1 MVSIISVVTDCMPE
15 AGAEERTLLVGGV
28 NTAVLMG
35 EEMPDIPESHTSVT
49 APEEVTRGAVVIS
62 VRRDSVG
69 RSVVGFSV
77 ESPASVAAGVGK
89 GS

>member
-1 MVSIISVVTDCMPE
+1 M
-15 AGAEERTLLVGGV
+15 GGV

-35 EEMPDIPESHTSVT
+35 EEMLDIPESHTSVA
-49 APEEVTRGAVVIS
+49 APEEVAEGTVVIS
-62 VRRDSVG
+62 VRRDLVG
-69 RSVVGFSV
+69 RCVVGFSV

>member
-1 MVSIISVVTDCMPE
+1 MGDI
-15 AGAEERTLLVGGV
+15 

-35 EEMPDIPESHTSVT
+35 EEMSDIPENHTSVA
-49 APEEVTRGAVVIS
+49 APEEMTEGTVVIS

-77 ESPASVAAGVGK
+77 EYPASVAAGVGK